1 MVGRDVRM
9 LLHSTTEWRKMEFEK
24 KNGKK
29 PKRGRC

>member
-9 LLHSTTEWRKMEFEK
+9 LLHSTTEWRKWNLK